1 MFDWVYRLLGYEL
14 KKDERK
20 KYVDKKIQEEIE
32 DAIFKKKCLE
42 TPSFSKCVIPK
53 CIEKSQ
59 KQKEQ
64 IKSYRD
70 AVAPPTPPQTR
81 SRSKSIV
88 L

>member
-42 TPSFSKCVIPK
+42 TPSFSKCVIPNR
-53 CIEKSQ
+53 IEKSQ
-59 KQKEQ
+59 KQQ
-64 IKSYRD
+64 DQMKSYRD
-70 AVAPPTPPQTR
+70 AVRPPTPPRT
-81 SRSKSIV
+81 RSKSIA